1 MFDKFLSNLRNQ
13 NPLVHNITNYVT
25 VNDVANILLAVGA
38 SPVMTDEAADVKQMS
53 AISSAVNINV
63 GTLNKRTIKSM
74 FLAGKIANA
83 NGCVVVL
90 DPVGAGA
97 TDLRTKTCLNLIKK
111 VHFDVIKG
119 NMSEIKTLASAVCKN
134 SAESNNEVNQTKG
147 VDVNENDVISENN
160 LSANISL
167 VKNLAKTTGSIIAV
181 TGKIDLVSDGEKC
194 YVIQN
199 GHELME
205 KVCGTGCMISGL
217 MGAFVAANA
226 DRKLEAAAACICAMG
241 ICGERA
247 VKSLA
252 NGEGNITLRDKIID
266 GFMNIDDNVLQSE
279 AKIEL
284 R

>member
-83 NGCVVVL
+83 NDRVVVL

-160 LSANISL
+160 LAANISL
-167 VKNLAKTTGSIIAV
+167 VKNFAKATGSIVAV